1 MGSFVSDG
9 SIVLAT
15 SGKMYAIGRR
25 VLLPR
30 PLAPQVTAQ
39 HYRRRGQ
46 QMAGEEPALTF
57 RGVTGKR
64 SVHGR

>member
-30 PLAPQVTAQ
+30 PLAPQVMAQ
-39 HYRRRGQ
+39 STIAAVRSRWQ
-46 QMAGEEPALTF
+46 
-57 RGVTGKR
+57 GKNLL
-64 SVHGR
+64 